1 MIKIYTVDLTPKA
14 LGAAYRLSVTKQ
26 LPKSF
31 AKINFKGSK
40 QTNKK
45 IKGKSDSTFFP
56 FHKFTCHAL

>member
-1 MIKIYTVDLTPKA
+1 MIKIYIVDLTPKA
-14 LGAAYRLSVTKQ
+14 LGVAYRLSVTKQ

-45 IKGKSDSTFFP
+45 N
-56 FHKFTCHAL
+56 